1 LNFKEIEDLYN
12 QNKDFLFRKF
22 LFLTR
27 NSDQAYDLIQSVFLK
42 ILEYSQKREFSSI
55 NRSFLIKVGYNIFL
69 TEYNKSKKD
78 LKRDLN
84 FTENN
89 RKEMDQT
96 IETDYE
102 NFSRKVIN
110 VIDELKV
117 SNRVKISLRLRLLG
131 EEDIKTI
138 SEVNQV
144 SYRTTLRDL
153 KNGFPLL
160 KEKLQKKRI

>member
-1 LNFKEIEDLYN
+1 MNFKEIEDLYN

>member
-1 LNFKEIEDLYN
+1 MNFKEIEDLYN

-102 NFSRKVIN
+102 NFSKKVIN

>member
-1 LNFKEIEDLYN
+1 MNFKEIEDLYN

-117 SNRVKISLRLRLLG
+117 SNRVKISLRLGLLG

>member
-1 LNFKEIEDLYN
+1 
-12 QNKDFLFRKF
+12 
-22 LFLTR
+22 LTR